1 MACPGLTAAYGQPTA
16 PAPGCT
22 DSWIRRIGSAV
33 PGLMVLHTSL
43 DLRTAPAQGCTNS
56 LVRRVGS
63 AEGITAAC
71 GQPGGLW
78 PLVAC
83 PPSAPAVKLLRA
95 SFVKTKRVGS
105 AGNQRGKALRA
116 GTRRGRA
123 HSPWICVLHQPS
135 GCSDS
140 PEGRARSAEGLIALV
155 ACPGLTAACGMPLH
169 ARMHTEL

>member
-1 MACPGLTAAYGQPTA
+1 MACPGLTAACGQPTA

-95 SFVKTKRVGS
+95 SFVKTNESGRRETSEAKHYELVPGGAAPTRPGFVYCTSRAAAPTRPRGEP
-105 AGNQRGKALRA
+105 GWQR
-116 GTRRGRA
+116 
-123 HSPWICVLHQPS
+123 
-135 GCSDS
+135 DS
-140 PEGRARSAEGLIALV
+140 
-155 ACPGLTAACGMPLH
+155 
-169 ARMHTEL
+169 